1 MDAQAFSGTPVSG
14 GLSLAR
20 WLSSLAR
27 RLEVWGTSVQMR
39 EIEAYLAQA
48 QDLADLEQRMRRLQ
62 DARRSRPLLL
72 R

>member
-1 MDAQAFSGTPVSG
+1 MDAHAFSGNPVSG
-14 GLSLAR
+14 GPSLTR

-27 RLEVWGTSVQMR
+27 RLEAWGTAVQMR

-62 DARRSRPLLL
+62 DARRSRPLML